1 LNKTPKA
8 DTARIDLRL
17 KPAEKAKIQRLAK
30 QCGLSTTE
38 YLVQRALG
46 YAPREQMSDA
56 LYDFYG
62 RLCGVCN
69 LAEGADKAEIEAA
82 LLKLVN
88 DFHRTALLPEKEDLK
103 QWQPQASGRSKEN

>member
-1 LNKTPKA
+1 MNRTQKT

-69 LAEGADKAEIEAA
+69 LAEEADRLEIEAA
-82 LLKLVN
+82 LQELVN
-88 DFHRTALLPEKEDLK
+88 NFHRTALLPEKEDLK

>member
-1 LNKTPKA
+1 MNRTPKT

-17 KPAEKAKIQRLAK
+17 KPAEKATIQRLAK

-56 LYDFYG
+56 LYDFYS

-69 LAEGADKAEIEAA
+69 LIEKADKAEVEAA
-82 LLKLVN
+82 LPELVN
-88 DFHRTALLPEKEDLK
+88 DFRRMALLPKKEDLK
-103 QWQPQASGRSKEN
+103 QWQPQDSGRSKES

>member
-1 LNKTPKA
+1 MNRTPKT

-17 KPAEKAKIQRLAK
+17 KPAEKATIQRLAK

-62 RLCGVCN
+62 RLCSVCN
-69 LAEGADKAEIEAA
+69 LAEEADRTEIEAA
-82 LLKLVN
+82 LPELVN
-88 DFHRTALLPEKEDLK
+88 DFRRMALLPKKEDLK
-103 QWQPQASGRSKEN
+103 QWQPQVSGRSKES